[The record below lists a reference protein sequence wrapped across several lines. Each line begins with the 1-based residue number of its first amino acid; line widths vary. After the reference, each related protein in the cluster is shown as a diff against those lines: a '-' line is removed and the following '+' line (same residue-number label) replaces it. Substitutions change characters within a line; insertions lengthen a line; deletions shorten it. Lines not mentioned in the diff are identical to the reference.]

1 MKTWKTL
8 NRRQVADYGRFLKV
22 ELHTIELPDGQLITD
37 WTWLVTP
44 DFVNMMVVTTEG
56 RFLCFRQTKY
66 AVEGESLAAVGGY
79 IEPGEL
85 PLDAAR
91 RELMEETGYEA
102 KRWIPLGEFPVDAN
116 RGAGKA
122 YFFIALEASQV
133 AEPDADDLEE
143 QEPLLLTQDEVEHA
157 LRCGEF
163 KVLPWCTIMVL
174 GLHWLGRNSSGSTD
188 AQPH

>member
-8 NRRQVADYGRFLKV
+8 ERREAADYGKFLKV
-22 ELHTIELPDGQLITD
+22 ELHTIELPDGQVITD
-37 WTWLVTP
+37 WPWVVTP
-44 DFVNMMVVTTEG
+44 DFVNMVVVNTEG

-66 AVEGESLAAVGGY
+66 SIEDETLAAVGGY

-102 KRWIPLGEFPVDAN
+102 GSWIPLGVFPVDAN

-122 YFFIALEASQV
+122 YFFIALEARQV

-143 QEPLLLTQDEVEHA
+143 QELLLLSRNQIEDA
-157 LRCGEF
+157 LRRGEF
-163 KVLPWCTIMVL
+163 KALPWCAIMAL
-174 GLHWLGRNSSGSTD
+174 GLHWLSQNTNDSTG
-188 AQPH
+188 AQRD